1 MSRKTGIIVGGV
13 ALALV
18 LLVTGGLAYECA
30 VGYPRTYEGKRVH
43 RVTRWF
49 HYHPSASVLY
59 RRSMIYY
66 AYTDQDGKETNH
78 GPMQTFHENGR
89 LAYLAYYKDGQ
100 LDGPVTWWNAFGDK
114 TNEVFYHHGRS
125 VGWAIY
131 AGGNLSS
138 MRQDI
143 YAGDHPVAMKIYY
156 NGRYLLNFYCGEAM
170 NQSINPTTGET
181 RPVSGQGQRVCR

>member
-1 MSRKTGIIVGGV
+1 MSRKTAIIVGGV

-18 LLVTGGLAYECA
+18 LLTTSGLTYECVIGFPTSYA
-30 VGYPRTYEGKRVH
+30 GKRVH
-43 RVTRWF
+43 RVTKWF
-49 HYHPSASVLY
+49 HYHPSVSVLY

-66 AYTDQDGKETNH
+66 AYTDRDGKETNH
-78 GPMQTFHENGR
+78 GPMQKFHENGR

-114 TNEVFYHHGRS
+114 TNEVFYHQGRS